1 MVVHFILPFLVLL
14 VLVIHLNI
22 LHLTGSTNLYH
33 SHTNFRKVRFYP
45 IYWGKDIINFLVYYI
60 AIFFMLTFPY
70 SLGEVELFEEANT
83 LNSPIHIL
91 PEWYFLSQYA
101 ILRSVPSKG
110 IGVLLIFLRIFILFL
125 YPFTR
130 SYVSPISRIRLSI

>member
-1 MVVHFILPFLVLL
+1 MFFI
-14 VLVIHLNI
+14 
-22 LHLTGSTNLYH
+22 
-33 SHTNFRKVRFYP
+33 
-45 IYWGKDIINFLVYYI
+45 I
-60 AIFFMLTFPY
+60 AFPY

-83 LNSPIHIL
+83 LNSPLHIL

-110 IGVLLIFLRIFILFL
+110 IGVLLIFLRIGILLL

-130 SYVSPISRIRLSI
+130 SYVSPISGISSSIWWWE